1 MKRHI
6 SIYLVMMVAVVG
18 LLFAAG
24 PAFAKK
30 HSDPKK
36 VSAKKVVTKKNTG
49 AVKNTGATKSKK
61 AAAVPVQPYKSFI
74 VMEATSGKIL
84 EEANSHEKRAPAS
97 MTKLMV
103 ADIVLEKLNKG
114 ELRLTDNVKVTKEAS
129 KIGGSQVYLKED
141 EEFTLEDMMR
151 AILIASAN
159 DAAYAVSELVAGS
172 NKEFVNLMNER
183 AKALGM
189 NDTEFASVHGL
200 PPGKD
205 QKEDVTSSYDMA
217 ILAKDVL
224 KHPKVLEWTSTKTAE
239 FRNGKFIL
247 NNHNKLLYHIPEVD
261 GLKTGFYQSAG
272 FNVTATA
279 KKGELRFIVVVMGS
293 SSAKLRDGFAA
304 EKFKKYFADYTVLS
318 LAKKGEQVDKDIILE
333 DGKYRKIKGV
343 AATDLNY
350 PLVRGRKR
358 DVVRTYN
365 LPKSIKGEIREGQKL
380 GEVVYHLD
388 NEAVGKVDIVSPV
401 YVPKA
406 NLFMRLVRKTGLNL

>member
-1 MKRHI
+1 MA
-6 SIYLVMMVAVVG
+6 AVVG
-18 LLFAAG
+18 LLFGAG
-24 PAFAKK
+24 PASAKK
-30 HSDPKK
+30 HSEPKK
-36 VSAKKVVTKKNTG
+36 VSAKKAA
-49 AVKNTGATKSKK
+49 AVKNTAAAKNRKV
-61 AAAVPVQPYKSFI
+61 AAVPAEPYKSFI

-103 ADIVLEKLNKG
+103 ADIILEKINKG
-114 ELRLTDNVKVTKEAS
+114 ELHLTDKVKVTKEAS

-189 NDTEFASVHGL
+189 NDTEFYSVHGL

-217 ILAKDVL
+217 ILAKDVI
-224 KHPKVLEWTSTKTAE
+224 KYPKVLEWTSTKTAE

-247 NNHNKLLYHIPEVD
+247 NNHNKLLFHMPEVD
-261 GLKTGFYQSAG
+261 GLKTGFYNSAG

-279 KKGELRFIVVVMGS
+279 KKGDLRFIVVVMGS

-304 EKFKKYFADYTVLS
+304 EKFRKYFADYTVLS

-343 AATDLNY
+343 TATDLNY
-350 PLVRGRKR
+350 PLQRGRKR
-358 DVVRTYN
+358 DVVRIYN

-380 GEVVYHLD
+380 GDVVYQLD
-388 NEAVGKVDIVSPV
+388 KEAVGKVDIISPV

-406 NLFMRLVRKTGLNL
+406 NLFMRLIRKTGLNL